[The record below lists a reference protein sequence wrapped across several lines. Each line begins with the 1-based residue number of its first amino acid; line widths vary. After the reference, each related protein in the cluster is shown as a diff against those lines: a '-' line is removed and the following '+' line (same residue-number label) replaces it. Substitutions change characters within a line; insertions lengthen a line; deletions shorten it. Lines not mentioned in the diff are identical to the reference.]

1 MVEFDLLIGIWDI
14 LNNIFINF
22 VVGIFEFIIEIDI
35 MFFGIVIVDKFIL
48 LINYL
53 VEIFENCDIEN
64 WVI

>member
-1 MVEFDLLIGIWDI
+1 MEFDLLIGIWDI